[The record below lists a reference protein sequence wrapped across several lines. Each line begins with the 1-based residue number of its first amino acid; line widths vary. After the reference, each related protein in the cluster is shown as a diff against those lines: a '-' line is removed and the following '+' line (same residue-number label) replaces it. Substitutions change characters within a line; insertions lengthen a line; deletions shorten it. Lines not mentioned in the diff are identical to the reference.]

1 MTKKSEKP
9 VAATQTITK
18 HWARQFLLKEAE
30 MAQQPTRLWNVF
42 HRLRTA
48 TKRRIFIMYG
58 IFNFKNI
65 EFEFFTF

>member
-30 MAQQPTRLWNVF
+30 MAQQPYSEMF
-42 HRLRTA
+42 
-48 TKRRIFIMYG
+48 FIG
-58 IFNFKNI
+58 
-65 EFEFFTF
+65 